1 MAGLVGKPAPRF
13 ALDAMLC
20 GDFTPVRSE
29 DLHGTW
35 VVLLFYPLDFTFVCP
50 TELLAFSDRLDE
62 FYELGANVFGVSID
76 SKFTHLAWSRQ
87 PRREGGVEGL
97 RYALLAD
104 VKRDACYAYGVLTE
118 DGVALRATFVID
130 PDGIVQHA
138 TVNNL
143 SVGRSVDE
151 ALRVLAACQLAR
163 ESGEVCPANWT
174 PGRDTMKPDV
184 RDARE
189 FFQRAAIEHAAA

>member
-1 MAGLVGKPAPRF
+1 MAALVGKPAPRF
-13 ALDAMLC
+13 ALDAMLR
-20 GDFTPVRSE
+20 GDFTTVRS
-29 DLHGTW
+29 DALKGRWT
-35 VVLLFYPLDFTFVCP
+35 VLLFYPLDFTFVCP

-62 FYELGANVFGVSID
+62 FHELGADVFGVSID

-104 VKRDACYAYGVLTE
+104 VNRDACYAYGVLTE
-118 DGVALRATFVID
+118 EGVALRATFVID

-151 ALRVLAACQLAR
+151 ALRVLAACQVAR
-163 ESGEVCPANWT
+163 ESGEVCPANWK
-174 PGRDTMKPDV
+174 PGRETMKPDV

-189 FFQRAAIEHAAA
+189 FFHRAAVEHAAA